1 MGCFPLPIMKSSWPK
16 RVVTENH
23 VIPYTAG
30 AADECHNPTDP
41 ELHLNTFLTMRYLPK
56 SPADREAMLKTI
68 GLGSVD
74 ELFAPIPAE
83 YRLSRDLKVPRQ
95 MAESEIVDYF
105 RQRSRENGEGYTS
118 FLGAGAYAHY
128 RPVIIDSLISR
139 GEFLTAYTPYQAEIS
154 QGTLQSIFEFQTM
167 ICELTGMEV
176 ANASMYDGST
186 AAAEGVMMAVRLTG
200 RRSVVVARS
209 LHPEYREVLA
219 TYATHQGMPLSVAGF
234 GENGR
239 LNLKELEK
247 SITPETACV
256 LIQSPNFF
264 GTIEDVAAIAEVAH
278 KHGAMLVVSIAE
290 AVSLGIVE
298 PPREADVIAMEAQ
311 SFGVPLGFG
320 GPYCGVIATREKYVR
335 QMPGRLV
342 GQTVD
347 KQGRRGFVLT
357 LATREQHIRREK
369 ATSNICT
376 NQALVALMVNIF
388 MTVYGKVGLKE
399 LARQNLAKAAYT
411 AEQFAKHGKV
421 LFAGA
426 PRFNEFVVQTKED
439 PHAINSRLLR
449 HKIVGG
455 LPLNKF
461 YPELGN
467 AALWCCTEL
476 TTRNSIDAAVRLV
489 ADRDASAPSTKEEAG
504 VEEVAR

>member
-1 MGCFPLPIMKSSWPK
+1 
-16 RVVTENH
+16 
-23 VIPYTAG
+23 
-30 AADECHNPTDP
+30 
-41 ELHLNTFLTMRYLPK
+41 MRYLPK
-56 SPADREAMLKTI
+56 SPADREAMLKAI
-68 GLGSVD
+68 GLRSVD

-83 YRLSRDLKVPRQ
+83 YRLNRDLKVPRQ

-105 RQRSRENGEGYTS
+105 RQRSRENGEGYIS
-118 FLGAGAYAHY
+118 FLGAGAYPHY

-186 AAAEGVMMAVRLTG
+186 AAAEAVMMAVRLTG
-200 RRSVVVARS
+200 RRAVVVARS

-219 TYATHQGMPLSVAGF
+219 TYATHQGMPLSVTGF
-234 GENGR
+234 AEDGR
-239 LNLKELEK
+239 MNLAELEK
-247 SITPETACV
+247 SITPQTACV
-256 LIQSPNFF
+256 LVQSPNFF
-264 GTIEDVAAIAEVAH
+264 GTIEDVRAIAGIAH
-278 KHGAMLVVSIAE
+278 KNGSMLVVSIAE

-320 GPYCGVIATREKYVR
+320 GPHCGVIATREKFVR

-399 LARQNLAKAAYT
+399 LAKQNLAKAAY
-411 AEQFAKHGKV
+411 AAGQFSKHAKV
-421 LFAGA
+421 LFGGA
-426 PRFNEFVVQTKED
+426 PRFNEFVLQTRD
-439 PHAINSRLLR
+439 DSHAINRRLLGY
-449 HKIVGG
+449 KMVGG
-455 LPLNKF
+455 LPLKKF

-476 TTRNSIDAAVRLV
+476 TTRSAIDRAAGLV
-489 ADRDASAPSTKEEAG
+489 AETDASKRPAKEDVA

>member
-1 MGCFPLPIMKSSWPK
+1 
-16 RVVTENH
+16 
-23 VIPYTAG
+23 
-30 AADECHNPTDP
+30 
-41 ELHLNTFLTMRYLPK
+41 
-56 SPADREAMLKTI
+56 
-68 GLGSVD
+68 
-74 ELFAPIPAE
+74 
-83 YRLSRDLKVPRQ
+83 
-95 MAESEIVDYF
+95 
-105 RQRSRENGEGYTS
+105 
-118 FLGAGAYAHY
+118 
-128 RPVIIDSLISR
+128 
-139 GEFLTAYTPYQAEIS
+139 
-154 QGTLQSIFEFQTM
+154 
-167 ICELTGMEV
+167 
-176 ANASMYDGST
+176 
-186 AAAEGVMMAVRLTG
+186 MMAVRLTG

-219 TYATHQGMPLSVAGF
+219 TYATHQGMPLSVTGF
-234 GENGR
+234 GDDGR
-239 LNLKELEK
+239 MNLAELEK
-247 SITPETACV
+247 CITPQTACV

-264 GTIEDVAAIAEVAH
+264 GTIEDVSAIAGIAH

-320 GPYCGVIATREKYVR
+320 GPHCGVIATREKFVR

-347 KQGRRGFVLT
+347 TQGRRGFVLT

-399 LARQNLAKAAYT
+399 LAKQNLAKAAY
-411 AEQFAKHGKV
+411 AAGQFSKHGKV
-421 LFAGA
+421 LFGGA
-426 PRFNEFVVQTKED
+426 PRFNEFVLQTRD
-439 PHAINSRLLR
+439 DSHAINHRLLG
-449 HKIVGG
+449 HKMVGG
-455 LPLNKF
+455 LPLKKF

-476 TTRNSIDAAVRLV
+476 TPRSAIDTAVGLV
-489 ADRDASAPSTKEEAG
+489 ADIDASKRSAKEDVA